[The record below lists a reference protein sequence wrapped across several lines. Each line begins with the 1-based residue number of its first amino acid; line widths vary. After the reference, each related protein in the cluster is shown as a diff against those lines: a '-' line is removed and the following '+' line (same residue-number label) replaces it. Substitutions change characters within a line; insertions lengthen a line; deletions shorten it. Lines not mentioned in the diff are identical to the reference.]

1 MKTQKQKE
9 LESIKRIEM
18 RIAIAKKRLFS
29 KQKSLF
35 EIISQ
40 NLIDK
45 ELDKMQKGGYNAN

>member
-18 RIAIAKKRLFS
+18 RIAIAKKKLFS

-35 EIISQ
+35 EIVSQ

-45 ELDKMQKGGYNAN
+45 ELDKMHKGGYNAN